1 MAKRKFTI
9 NYLYP
14 VLKVETEIKLVDLKN
29 VLIGLKELKPEERIL
44 PQREGNI
51 QLKKM
56 EYYEGTKRWYLGF
69 LRNGTDAPFK
79 SKLDDNTESAEP
91 LEDDEFVGQECCVI
105 YDEDSGIIALQ
116 NNIRSISVM
125 GLNQFF
131 RHFMSNA
138 MYLSAIT
145 YKEKYCDISDDEFIN
160 YKSLVIGFT
169 DISKLQEIAVS
180 EEEKSIKDL
189 AKLAND
195 MSAIN
200 GKLELNVGRTKQY
213 LGKFSLKNIVNFFK
227 SNREI
232 TKGLKVK
239 MVDNDIIRVIDLLN
253 NKVTDNA
260 EIAVTKTDPK
270 TFDKILYSMNSNFD
284 VALEEVF
291 DKCNSYKNS

>member
-1 MAKRKFTI
+1 MAKKKFTI

-14 VLKVETEIKLVDLKN
+14 VLKVDAEIKLLDLKD
-29 VLIGLKELKPEERIL
+29 VLRGLKELKPEERIL

-51 QLKKM
+51 QLKKI
-56 EYYEGTKRWYLGF
+56 EYCDSIKRWHLGF

-91 LEDDEFVGQECCVI
+91 LEDDEFVGQECCMI
-105 YDEDSGIIALQ
+105 YDEVSGIIALQ
-116 NNIRSISVM
+116 NNIRSISVT

-131 RHFMSNA
+131 RNFMNNV
-138 MYLSAIT
+138 MYLSVIT
-145 YKEKYCDISDDEFIN
+145 YKEKYCDISDDELIN
-160 YKSLVIGFT
+160 YKSLIIGFT
-169 DISKLQEIAVS
+169 DVSKLQEIADS
-180 EEEKSIKDL
+180 EDEKSIKDL
-189 AKLAND
+189 AKLASD

-213 LGKFSLKNIVNFFK
+213 LGKFSLKNIVHFFK
-227 SNREI
+227 CNREV

-239 MVDNDIIRVIDLLN
+239 MVDNDVIRMIDLLN

-291 DKCNSYKNS
+291 DKCNLYKNS